1 MENNIEYVLLEE
13 MKESKV
19 GSFKGIFSSKYY
31 IITLLYKIMMQ
42 MIHWNTKYEI
52 IKYEDRRWR

>member
-1 MENNIEYVLLEE
+1 MEYVLLEE
-13 MKESKV
+13 IKESKV
-19 GSFKGIFSSKYY
+19 GSCKGIFSNKYY
-31 IITLLYKIMMQ
+31 IVVLLYKLLLQ